1 MENMITLQTLF
12 DEIVE
17 LQKIIK
23 ESVAREKSS
32 KSISHPI
39 CSSSLNELGAA
50 LAKAQ
55 ADMAIAGLSSQNAY
69 LKSRY
74 SDLTDVVKASRQ
86 ALAKNGLSVLQILNE
101 SSEGFVL
108 ITRLQ
113 HISDQYVE
121 SRVRIIPEKDTKN
134 TIHSFASQLTYMK
147 RYSYASLVGV
157 VSGDEDDDGETAVAE
172 SRDLFARGTAL
183 NTKYNQQDKSRLTI
197 GPKQLEELE
206 RELTDYPDIAKMIL
220 DGFHLRSLADL
231 PDEKYFPSLDRI
243 REIKKIR
250 TGT

>member
-1 MENMITLQTLF
+1 MNQSENI
-12 DEIVE
+12 
-17 LQKIIK
+17 
-23 ESVAREKSS
+23 
-32 KSISHPI
+32 
-39 CSSSLNELGAA
+39 NELVSA

-55 ADMAIAGLSSQNAY
+55 GEMKPAIYNQSQSHFKSKYADFNAIMEACREPLSKHGLAVMQYTDGATADMNLVTMLAHSSGQWI
-69 LKSRY
+69 KS
-74 SDLTDVVKASRQ
+74 
-86 ALAKNGLSVLQILNE
+86 ALP
-101 SSEGFVL
+101 L
-108 ITRLQ
+108 IMKQRDCQSLG
-113 HISDQYVE
+113 S
-121 SRVRIIPEKDTKN
+121 
-134 TIHSFASQLTYMK
+134 AMTYMK
-147 RYSYASLVGV
+147 RYGLSALLGIVC
-157 VSGDEDDDGETAVAE
+157 DEDKDDDGETAVAE